1 MEDPACLRKNIIAAT
16 FPDGVPRLWC
26 PLLTHYH
33 DDGTIDFERM
43 TRHLE
48 AIVPAVEGFLIPGS
62 TGDGWELDD
71 TQTLDVARFAVR
83 QAQKLGCRLLLGVLK
98 RDTTAMIRTISAL
111 LGAEAAG
118 QSKEDTLRIL
128 REKHIVGFTVCP
140 PAGKDLTQSQIMA
153 ALGEILEMG
162 LPTALYQL
170 PQVTGN
176 EVAPETFAGLARR
189 YANLIFF
196 KDSSGQDR
204 IARSGADGGGIFMVR
219 GAEGDYVDWL
229 KIAAGPYDGFLLSTA
244 NVFARE
250 LKALIAGLE
259 RGDRAAAAAISRRL
273 TAAINEIFAL
283 VRTLPY
289 GNPFTNANKACDHFF
304 AFGTAAERRPPP
316 LLRSGVRLPGGVM
329 AATQDILRRYL
340 LLPEKGYL
348 EG

>member
-111 LGAEAAG
+111 PGAEAAG
-118 QSKEDTLRIL
+118 QSKDNTLRIL
-128 REKHIVGFTVCP
+128 REKHIAGFTVCP

-219 GAEGDYVDWL
+219 GAEGDYADWL

>member
-1 MEDPACLRKNIIAAT
+1 MEDTAVLRKEIIAAM
-16 FPDGVPRLWC
+16 FPAGVPRLWC
-26 PLLTHYH
+26 PLLTHYR

-48 AIVPAVEGFLIPGS
+48 AIIPAVEGFLIPGS

-71 TQTLDVARFAVR
+71 SQTLEVAGFAIR
-83 QAQKLGCRLLLGVLK
+83 QGQKYDCRLLLGVLK
-98 RDTTAMIRTISAL
+98 RDTAAMIRTISAL

-118 QSKEDTLRIL
+118 QSKEDTFRIL
-128 REKHIVGFTVCP
+128 REKHISGFTVCP
-140 PAGKDLTQSQIMA
+140 PAGKDLTQPEIMA
-153 ALGEILEMG
+153 ALTEVLELG

-204 IARSGADGGGIFMVR
+204 IARSGCDGGGVFMVR
-219 GAEGDYVDWL
+219 GAEGDYANWL

-259 RGDRAAAAAISRRL
+259 RGDREAAAAISRRL
-273 TAAINEIFAL
+273 TAAINEVFAL
-283 VRTLPY
+283 VQPLPY
-289 GNPFTNANKACDHFF
+289 GNQFTNANKACDHFF

-316 LLRSGVRLPGGVM
+316 LLRAGVRLPGGVM
-329 AATQDILRRYL
+329 AATQAILRRYG